1 MNPNS
6 HSAESAMIM
15 EILDKVKYSADTD
28 IYGYEISVGEI
39 RVLCDIALKSR
50 QQQFGPEERSTVAPN
65 VDGQNFYEL
74 CQQYRWAKEM
84 MPHGLPNVVQA
95 FDNLRE
101 YIKTG
106 KLPWPSFEGDAPDA
120 HP

>member
-1 MNPNS
+1 MSASNSQTVAVPREVVEFFVRWHSPGHMEMSPNPRDMLPRLK
-6 HSAESAMIM
+6 E
-15 EILDKVKYSADTD
+15 
-28 IYGYEISVGEI
+28 
-39 RVLCDIALKSR
+39 ALEQSS
-50 QQQFGPEERSTVAPN
+50 GPEERSTVAPN